1 MKLFILSCLL
11 FASALAQTGG
21 ACDSN
26 PCLDGDDYASC
37 SAPDT
42 GVVFSCA
49 PGSGS
54 QAVTFFD
61 GTVDIAHVPLNAVN
75 LEVSIENPTHD
86 VDVRVFTQGGECL
99 AGYACQVGS
108 HGSGLVNGMNVYFSG
123 DDMSSPITETIRVD
137 KALEPLEIKVLAY
150 GPSTGNIV
158 YSWGGIDPCDPNED
172 TSRTCSCN
180 EEYTYEEGYGCKSD
194 HDVGCASGVITSTE
208 MCQKCKCGGINRLS
222 IASDGRLG
230 LSEDACF
237 NEAQI
242 NGHMYVSYRAPR
254 ADYESACVYGDSYS
268 SADACLTNP
277 VSNTRWKWT
286 IYELLCADST
296 CSGELT
302 ENLICTSCKCN
313 GASRKTHKGYTSKD
327 ECRHMAYHQGYQF
340 FSWRENKNLC
350 WFGDDT
356 ACESLNYKT
365 GVNAEWGIYRVEC
378 DP

>member
-1 MKLFILSCLL
+1 MRLLFISCLL
-11 FASALAQTGG
+11 LASTLAQTGG

-26 PCLDGDDYASC
+26 PCLDGDDVASC
-37 SAPDT
+37 SASDT
-42 GVVFSCA
+42 GVVFSCD

-54 QAVTFFD
+54 QAVTFFS

-75 LEVSIENPTHD
+75 LEVSIENPTND
-86 VDVRVFTQGGECL
+86 VDVRVFTESGECL
-99 AGYACQVGS
+99 AGYGCSVGS
-108 HGSGLVNGMNVYFSG
+108 HGTGLVNGMNLYFSG
-123 DDMSSPITETIRVD
+123 DDTSAPVTETIRVD

-158 YSWGGIDPCDPNED
+158 YSWGGIDPCDPNAD
-172 TSRTCSCN
+172 TSRTCSCTG
-180 EEYTYEEGYGCKSD
+180 EYTYEEGYGCK
-194 HDVGCASGVITSTE
+194 GEQTQCASGVITSTE

-230 LSEDACF
+230 LTEDECF
-237 NEAQI
+237 AEALS

-268 SADACLTNP
+268 SADACLTDV
-277 VSNTRWKWT
+277 VSDTRWKWT

-296 CSGELT
+296 CSGDLT
-302 ENLICTSCKCN
+302 EDTICTSCKCN
-313 GASRKTHKGYTSKD
+313 GASRKTHTGYNTKD
-327 ECRHMAYHQGYQF
+327 ECRHHAYHQGYEF

-356 ACESLNYKT
+356 ACGSLEYKT
-365 GVNAEWGIYRVEC
+365 GVNAEWGLYRVEC
-378 DP
+378 PP